1 MIRQRPHVLC
11 LSGHDPSG
19 GAGIHADIEAVG
31 ALGGHALT
39 AITAY
44 TVQDTDNVRRVSAAP
59 PIWLAAQIETL
70 LADVEIHAIKLGLL
84 GSVAQIDPILAAIRQ
99 LHVPVVMDPI
109 LRAGGGARLVR
120 SELAEAMRSR
130 LLPAITVLTP
140 NAAEARALT
149 GLDGEPAAQALLE
162 LGAQQV
168 LVTGGDE
175 PGEEVQNHWH
185 RAGEAARRYSW
196 PRLDDRFHG
205 AGCTLAAALATLLA
219 RGETVEAAIEGAQ
232 RYTHQALSRAYAVGQ
247 GRKIPGRRP

>member
-1 MIRQRPHVLC
+1 MIRPHPNVLC